1 MTKPMNDEDRFEAR
15 DRARWKAADKAYDK
29 LCRRMDAAEAMIG
42 ELCREGRQ
50 IFYIFPIGGKYR
62 EGSPSELCAFLL
74 RNNYA

>member
-1 MTKPMNDEDRFEAR
+1 MTKPMNDEERFEAR

-29 LCRRMDAAEAMIG
+29 LCRRMDAAERLIG

-50 IFYIFPIGGKYR
+50 IFYIFPVGGKYR
-62 EGSPSELCAFLL
+62 EGTRSELCAFLL